1 MKNVPLFQ
9 IRYKSI
15 LCEEDPCLKELV
27 RYIPRTAM
35 GGHFWL
41 SGSCFN
47 AVIRQQIQIQL
58 LREALRGFEKL
69 GSAERDGYEIVNF
82 DLTSL
87 AI

>member
-15 LCEEDPCLKELV
+15 LCEEDSDPTL
-27 RYIPRTAM
+27 T
-35 GGHFWL
+35 
-41 SGSCFN
+41 
-47 AVIRQQIQIQL
+47 
-58 LREALRGFEKL
+58 RGFRGFQKL